1 MNDLQLYQ
9 TQGDLS
15 GLQATVAFHKADAAH
30 HAQRVT
36 LLEGEVT
43 RLRDRQGMMEDGT
56 IRLLMERL
64 DKVEDRLAEKDEEI
78 AILRGQVRPSC

>member
-1 MNDLQLYQ
+1 M
-9 TQGDLS
+9 S

-36 LLEGEVT
+36 LLEGEVA
-43 RLRDRQGMMEDGT
+43 RLRERQEMMEEGM

-64 DKVEDRLAEKDEEI
+64 DKVEDWLAEKDEEI
-78 AILRGQVRPSC
+78 TILQGKVIVLS